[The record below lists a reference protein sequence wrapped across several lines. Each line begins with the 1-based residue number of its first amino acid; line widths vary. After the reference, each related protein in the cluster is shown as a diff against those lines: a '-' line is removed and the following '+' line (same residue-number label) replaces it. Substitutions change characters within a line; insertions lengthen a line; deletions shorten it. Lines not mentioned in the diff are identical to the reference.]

1 MSTLQEDNDEET
13 TISSPLVFYCSKCRT
28 IVGDSF
34 SYLTSDAELKVITL
48 SATSNIQRSADVY
61 TSKSG
66 ADVGSTYFSFACV
79 SCQTSLGRYYLTTSK
94 DLDYL
99 REKFSFNV
107 DSISSYTLGN
117 AQHGKIPDPLP
128 DDGEIDDEDNN
139 NNNNNNNNSNIN
151 NNLES
156 NLKETVNILNEEIV
170 KIQALF
176 IGLVD
181 RIEKIENN
189 NNYQNN
195 PKKRSRW
202 YILHDFY
209 Y

>member
-1 MSTLQEDNDEET
+1 MSTLDENDNDNDET
-13 TISSPLVFYCSKCRT
+13 LITSPLVFYCSKCRT

-34 SYLTSDAELKVITL
+34 SYLSSDAELKVITL

-128 DDGEIDDEDNN
+128 DGEFDNN
-139 NNNNNNNNSNIN
+139 IDRIDKND
-151 NNLES
+151 EE
-156 NLKETVNILNEEIV
+156 NLKGSIITLNQEIV

-181 RIEKIENN
+181 RIEKLEQHSNGSN
-189 NNYQNN
+189 DQNHS
-195 PKKRSRW
+195 KKRMLSR
-202 YILHDFY
+202 
-209 Y
+209 

>member
-1 MSTLQEDNDEET
+1 MSEDNNNEDEP
-13 TISSPLVFYCSKCRT
+13 TITSPLVFYCSKCRT

-34 SYLTSDAELKVITL
+34 SYLSSDAELKVITL

-128 DDGEIDDEDNN
+128 DGEIDDNNDNE
-139 NNNNNNNNSNIN
+139 NIN
-151 NNLES
+151 NIAES
-156 NLKETVNILNEEIV
+156 NLKETINILNEEII

-181 RIEKIENN
+181 RIEKLESNN
-189 NNYQNN
+189 NNQLNN
-195 PKKRSRW
+195 PKKRLR
-202 YILHDFY
+202 
-209 Y
+209 

>member
-1 MSTLQEDNDEET
+1 MSDNNNNNNEEEEET
-13 TISSPLVFYCSKCRT
+13 TTITSPLVFYCSKCRT

-34 SYLTSDAELKVITL
+34 SYLSSDAELKVITL

-79 SCQTSLGRYYLTTSK
+79 LCQTSLGRYYLTTSK

-128 DDGEIDDEDNN
+128 DGEIDDNNDNE
-139 NNNNNNNNSNIN
+139 NIN
-151 NNLES
+151 NIAES
-156 NLKETVNILNEEIV
+156 NLKETINILNEEII

-189 NNYQNN
+189 NNNNNNNQNN
-195 PKKRSRW
+195 PKKRSR
-202 YILHDFY
+202 
-209 Y
+209 

>member
-1 MSTLQEDNDEET
+1 MSTLDENDNDNDET
-13 TISSPLVFYCSKCRT
+13 LITSPLVFYCSKCRT

-34 SYLTSDAELKVITL
+34 SYLSSDAELKVITL

-128 DDGEIDDEDNN
+128 DGEFDNN
-139 NNNNNNNNSNIN
+139 IDMIDKND
-151 NNLES
+151 EE
-156 NLKETVNILNEEIV
+156 NLKGSIITLNQEIV

-181 RIEKIENN
+181 RIEKLEQHSNGSN
-189 NNYQNN
+189 DQNHS
-195 PKKRSRW
+195 KKRMLSR
-202 YILHDFY
+202 
-209 Y
+209 

>member
-28 IVGDSF
+28 LVGDSF
-34 SYLTSDAELKVITL
+34 SYLSSDAELKVITL

-107 DSISSYTLGN
+107 DAISSYTLGN

-128 DDGEIDDEDNN
+128 DAEYDNIDIVDKNDDN
-139 NNNNNNNNSNIN
+139 
-151 NNLES
+151 
-156 NLKETVNILNEEIV
+156 NLKETVITLSQEIV

-181 RIEKIENN
+181 RIDKLEQNSNGIN
-189 NNYQNN
+189 QNN
-195 PKKRSRW
+195 SKKRVLSR
-202 YILHDFY
+202 
-209 Y
+209 

>member
-1 MSTLQEDNDEET
+1 MSTLDENNNDNDNDET
-13 TISSPLVFYCSKCRT
+13 LITSPLVFYCSKCRT

-34 SYLTSDAELKVITL
+34 SYLSSDAELKVITL

-128 DDGEIDDEDNN
+128 DGEFDNN
-139 NNNNNNNNSNIN
+139 IDMIDKND
-151 NNLES
+151 EE
-156 NLKETVNILNEEIV
+156 NLKDSIITLNQEIV

-181 RIEKIENN
+181 RIEKLEQHSNSSN
-189 NNYQNN
+189 DQNHS
-195 PKKRSRW
+195 KKRMLSR
-202 YILHDFY
+202 
-209 Y
+209 

>member
-1 MSTLQEDNDEET
+1 MSTLDENNNDNNDDNDNDET
-13 TISSPLVFYCSKCRT
+13 LITSPLVFYCSKCRT

-34 SYLTSDAELKVITL
+34 SYLSSDAELKVITL

-128 DDGEIDDEDNN
+128 DGEFDNN
-139 NNNNNNNNSNIN
+139 IDMIDKND
-151 NNLES
+151 EE
-156 NLKETVNILNEEIV
+156 NLKGSIITLNQEIV

-181 RIEKIENN
+181 RIEKLEQHSNN
-189 NNYQNN
+189 SNDQNHS
-195 PKKRSRW
+195 KKRMLSR
-202 YILHDFY
+202 
-209 Y
+209 